1 MNDPHVYDKLK
12 YHTETTEAAGL
23 PEENAGNHIVPILRW
38 LIENSLMNDFFYE
51 QSTESIKHWK
61 EGHISIH
68 QLFGNWD
75 SCLISDM
82 ISDKGNLFALDY
94 FDYEKGRYIHDYKD
108 TLQGE
113 LPSEFHIQYS
123 EDSYAKIKVV
133 IDQRY
138 RAFQERKS
146 KPWWKFWA

>member
-1 MNDPHVYDKLK
+1 
-12 YHTETTEAAGL
+12 
-23 PEENAGNHIVPILRW
+23 
-38 LIENSLMNDFFYE
+38 
-51 QSTESIKHWK
+51 
-61 EGHISIH
+61 
-68 QLFGNWD
+68 
-75 SCLISDM
+75 M

-94 FDYEKGRYIHDYKD
+94 FDYEKGRYLHDYKD

-123 EDSYAKIKVV
+123 EDTYAKIKVV